1 MNLLLALIDR
11 WWATRFHP
19 MAQAGFDTMV
29 AGIRGGH
36 QARTAYGFA
45 LLLGGTVFRARPR
58 QRIYAAQLEA
68 GQAIGIRVMRRSEVV
83 GEFEIP
89 ERTG

>member
-1 MNLLLALIDR
+1 MNLILALIDR

-19 MAQAGFDTMV
+19 MAKTGLHTMV
-29 AGIRGGH
+29 EG
-36 QARTAYGFA
+36 ARQGQQVRTVWGFG

-58 QRIYAAQLEA
+58 QRIYSATLEEGEA
-68 GQAIGIRVMRRSEVV
+68 VGIRLIRRGEVI

-89 ERTG
+89 DRVG